1 MKCIKTSLI
10 ISLFAVA
17 MFLLSSC
24 IELIQTIEIN
34 PDKSGKYSLKIDLG
48 MLQNAGSSSL
58 QDASGI
64 ITAIKSFPDTAVVK
78 LSSMKGIS
86 GIENITK
93 DKDGIYGIR
102 FNFENAKSLNKAFY
116 QLADQQKLFFM
127 PDYIKI
133 KRRKL
138 IITDIGPYIKKASSM
153 AEKSTTE
160 SFISDQISR
169 LIQVTTNIYVPKPVK
184 KVQNSRSRF
193 SGQQVTFSMGLNELI
208 EGKNYGNVIKF

>member
-1 MKCIKTSLI
+1 MKHIRTPLF

-34 PDKSGKYSLKIDLG
+34 PDKSGKYTMKIDLG
-48 MLQNAGSSSL
+48 MLQYAGTSSL

-64 ITAIKSFPDTAVVK
+64 ITSIKSFPDSAVVK

-86 GIENITK
+86 GIENITN
-93 DKDGIYGIR
+93 DKNGIYGIR
-102 FNFENAKSLNKAFY
+102 FNFDNAKSLNKAFY

-133 KRRKL
+133 KRNRVL
-138 IITDIGPYIKKASSM
+138 ITDIAPYIKKASSM
-153 AEKSTTE
+153 TEKSTTD

-193 SGQQVTFSMGLNELI
+193 SDQQVTFSMGLNELV
-208 EGKNYGNVIKF
+208 EGKNYGNVIRF